1 MYAFIFAATYDSKA
15 VRAWASPCSNATST
29 LGSMP
34 SRIFFTSASVAVKIS
49 WTFAV
54 TWARFASSLDFVLP
68 FAATSLAMAAPL
80 APCIPVT
87 PAVVC
92 ATACCL
98 FWAMVS
104 FSSWRYSPGARS
116 ACSAAFCLSASA
128 PWNSGSPDFASC
140 WSVTSASAI
149 SWLASCLPASRL
161 TCSAGTGFGAA
172 PAAGIGTAFPGSSCW
187 SGVTSLGTAFDWSG
201 GASVAASMSLAE
213 PSLPC
218 ETIPL
223 TSPLTSPAF
232 PDSL

>member
-1 MYAFIFAATYDSKA
+1 MYADIFAATYDSNAARA
-15 VRAWASPCSNATST
+15 VASPCSNSAST

-34 SRIFFTSASVAVKIS
+34 SRIFFTSASVAAKIS
-49 WTFAV
+49 WTLAV
-54 TWARFASSLDFVLP
+54 TAARLASSFDLVLP

-80 APCIPVT
+80 APCMPVT
-87 PAVVC
+87 PAAVW
-92 ATACCL
+92 AAACSL

-104 FSSWRYSPGARS
+104 FSCWRYSAGAVS

-128 PWNSGSPDFASC
+128 PWNSGSSDFASC
-140 WSVTSASAI
+140 SSVTSASAI

-161 TCSAGTGFGAA
+161 TCSAGAGFGTA
-172 PAAGIGTAFPGSSCW
+172 PAAGIGTGCPGLSSW

-213 PSLPC
+213 PSLPWV
-218 ETIPL
+218 TIPL
-223 TSPLTSPAF
+223 TSPLTSPAL